1 MNCGAKG
8 RVVVQQY
15 GIFREFR
22 LLSFGPLESDYSILE
37 DVVKGRFCEVMED
50 FSVEWSKLLFCI
62 VGFDKKYF
70 VFMEKNPD

>member
-37 DVVKGRFCEVMED
+37 DVVKRRFCEIMED
-50 FSVEWSKLLFCI
+50 FSVEWSVLLFCS
-62 VGFDKKYF
+62 VGFDKYF
-70 VFMEKNPD
+70 VFILNPD